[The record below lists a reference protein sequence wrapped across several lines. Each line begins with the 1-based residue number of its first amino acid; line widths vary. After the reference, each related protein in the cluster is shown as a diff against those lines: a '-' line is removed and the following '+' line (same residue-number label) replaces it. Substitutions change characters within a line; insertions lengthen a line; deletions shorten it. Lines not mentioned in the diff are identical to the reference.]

1 MTTPSRYQKAHDMAA
16 AFGEFMATTMAMVN
30 YIEKMEARVTVD
42 DMSDE
47 MKEHI
52 EGIAKHVE
60 AGIKQALTPYVQR
73 LRMIEKIIQSSVPKG
88 PGKIVTPDDP
98 EFEIPS

>member
-30 YIEKMEARVTVD
+30 YIEKMEARVTID

-60 AGIKQALTPYVQR
+60 AGIKQALTPYIQR
-73 LRMIEKIIQSSVPKG
+73 LRMIEKMIQANVPKG
-88 PGKIVTPDDP
+88 PGQIITPDDP
-98 EFEIPS
+98 DFVKPS